1 MKWYLAKL
9 VYRILCGDGNHT
21 AQFDEQLRLINAQDE
36 LHAFQ
41 KARSLGHREQDN
53 FLNAVN
59 KPVIWKFIGTG
70 TVAPGTANVVPNVR
84 KPYQSDARF
93 HIYRFADAQLLWAE
107 ALNRAG
113 DKTNAIARINSV
125 RGANGTGMPA
135 PTVTVNSS
143 TEDIE
148 DYILRERGLELGFEG
163 DRWYDIM
170 RIARRRG
177 NQYLVDRVKKRAP
190 VSEHAYLQATLIDQ
204 KNWYLPYNAE
214 EKRLNP
220 NLK

>member
-1 MKWYLAKL
+1 
-9 VYRILCGDGNHT
+9 
-21 AQFDEQLRLINAQDE
+21 
-36 LHAFQ
+36 
-41 KARSLGHREQDN
+41 
-53 FLNAVN
+53 
-59 KPVIWKFIGTG
+59 
-70 TVAPGTANVVPNVR
+70 
-84 KPYQSDARF
+84 
-93 HIYRFADAQLLWAE
+93 
-107 ALNRAG
+107 
-113 DKTNAIARINSV
+113 
-125 RGANGTGMPA
+125 MPA
-135 PTVTVNSS
+135 PTVTVNST
-143 TEDIE
+143 TEEIE

-177 NQYLVDRVKKRAP
+177 NQYLIDRVKKRAP